1 MTTLSPFV
9 RKTVALGLLILAM
22 LFVALFAVK
31 PVFGWASQHIEAMR
45 DARFELLRAERRARA
60 TAGTSD
66 SLADELER
74 TTSVRLL
81 PGQTQSEGA
90 AALQA
95 LIEEKSRLASIT
107 LESLQ
112 ATQATQ
118 GVPLV
123 QVGYEVRA
131 TGTERALIN
140 AIQSLEAGTPTIRI
154 ERIAIR
160 ALEAAPE
167 QTENI
172 RVAVDLTLI
181 GFWSVPPTLAETK
194 K

>member
-131 TGTERALIN
+131 TGTERALVN